1 MDFLKRAM
9 EENEK
14 AIQLTLQLTIDGRL
28 NELARI
34 LYHQYRVSF
43 LIVGEMLQ
51 SSNLTDV
58 KRRELEDEEERL
70 NIEKEKY
77 NNIIRSLN

>member
-14 AIQLTLQLTIDGRL
+14 AIQETLQLTIDGRL
-28 NELARI
+28 QELARI

-43 LIVGEMLQ
+43 LLVGEMLK
-51 SSNLTDV
+51 SRNLTDV
-58 KRRELEDEEERL
+58 ERRELEDEEEHL
-70 NIEKEKY
+70 YKEKEKY